1 MPGGQIALEIDDAQT
16 VDQNIA
22 LFVEHLKTLDGP
34 MADVLAA
41 VLPNLSHDMEINQG
55 EVLDALYAAIAPP
68 TSQPEEAQIPDIGAP
83 Q

>member
-1 MPGGQIALEIDDAQT
+1 MPGGQIAVEIDDAQT

>member
-34 MADVLAA
+34 MGDVLAA
-41 VLPNLSHDMEINQG
+41 VLPNLSHDLEINQG

-68 TSQPEEAQIPDIGAP
+68 KSQPEEAQGAP

>member
-1 MPGGQIALEIDDAQT
+1 MPEGQISFDIDDAQT

-22 LFVEHLKTLDGP
+22 IFVERLKTLDDP

-41 VLPNLSHDMEINQG
+41 VLPNLSHDLEINQG
-55 EVLDALYAAIAPP
+55 EVLDALYTATAPP
-68 TSQPEEAQIPDIGAP
+68 ASQADVAQTPDIGAA